1 MRYNLKITA
10 MGIVIILE
18 STADMLL
25 KALRMDFFPSSHYA
39 LLC

>member
-1 MRYNLKITA
+1 MHYNLKTAA

-25 KALRMDFFPSSHYA
+25 KALRMDFISSSHYA

>member
-1 MRYNLKITA
+1 

-25 KALRMDFFPSSHYA
+25 KALRMDFFSFSHYA
-39 LLC
+39 VFC